1 MEYTTIGKIIN
12 VRGLQGEVKIASL
25 TDFPLLRYRRG
36 QTVYLERNA
45 NQPYL
50 PLIVQQYRQHQGFDY
65 VQFSGLNK
73 VEMVQ
78 DWINCYVYADKHAI
92 RLKSDAYFFGDLKG
106 LTVLHQDGQR
116 VGVVKTIETI
126 GTRPLLRMQRD
137 GLPDVLIPF
146 IKPFIVNVDLTAKQI
161 TVHFIEGMLA

>member
-1 MEYTTIGKIIN
+1 MEYITIGKIIN

-36 QTVYLERNA
+36 QTVYLERNPS
-45 NQPYL
+45 QPYQ
-50 PLIVQQYRQHQGFDY
+50 PLIVSQYRQHQGFDY
-65 VQFSGLNK
+65 VQFRDVNK
-73 VEMVQ
+73 IEMVQ

-92 RLKSDAYFFGDLKG
+92 RLKPDAFFFGDLKG
-106 LTVLHQDGQR
+106 LTVLNQDGQP
-116 VGVVKTIETI
+116 VGIVTIIETI
-126 GTRPLLRMQRD
+126 GSRPLLRMQRD

-146 IKPFIVNVDLTAKQI
+146 IKPFIVKVDLAAQQI